1 MNTRY
6 NSSKNRLNPKY
17 LYIFNSAMKK
27 FFFSLL
33 TMTKDVRKLFTIS
46 IRDQNI
52 DYEIRNTKKKRNS
65 NIKCQNSSG
74 TTLQFLHATRYS
86 FYATLSIFF
95 S

>member
-1 MNTRY
+1 
-6 NSSKNRLNPKY
+6 
-17 LYIFNSAMKK
+17 
-27 FFFSLL
+27 
-33 TMTKDVRKLFTIS
+33 MTKDVRKLFTIS

-95 S
+95 FLNHHVIYEKTKRTLDVKKKTAAV